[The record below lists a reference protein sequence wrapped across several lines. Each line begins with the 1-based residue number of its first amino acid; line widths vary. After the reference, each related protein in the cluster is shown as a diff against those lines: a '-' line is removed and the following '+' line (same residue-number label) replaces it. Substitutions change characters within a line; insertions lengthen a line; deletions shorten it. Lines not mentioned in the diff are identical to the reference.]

1 MSATENETAR
11 SAGYSQS
18 ECTDAQTD
26 QETFDL
32 GLNEFHLEAADND
45 CYAVTDGSG
54 VRLSLLVAP
63 RVNIIGAQVTS
74 VDGGWGPLSLRK
86 VQQAGLGVSK
96 TSFLILHH
104 PFLFFQFVR

>member
-1 MSATENETAR
+1 MASNLITMGSKKDMLFN
-11 SAGYSQS
+11 GVVFGVVQS
-18 ECTDAQTD
+18 T
-26 QETFDL
+26 
-32 GLNEFHLEAADND
+32 
-45 CYAVTDGSG
+45 
-54 VRLSLLVAP
+54 
-63 RVNIIGAQVTS
+63 IQVTS